1 MKKSILNI
9 IAIAML
15 LALCTQHTT
24 AQSQGGFGSGEIFN
38 PFHNAPKDSS
48 KINLKVPTEIHQWHI
63 DELLGDV
70 TPVNADTLQY
80 MFQNWAQTDGM
91 NGEYNFLGNMGSP
104 RQSRIFFNRPTTT
117 TFDFLAP
124 YDYFIT
130 RPGELFFTD
139 TKSPYTNLSY
149 HTSGDKVD
157 GDDRFRAYFTRN
169 AGKHFG
175 IGGMFDY
182 LYGRGRYDNQ
192 ASALMNFSIFSYYR
206 SDRYNYH
213 LLASRYHMKLT
224 ENGGIT
230 NDDYIK
236 RPEETDGSNSNFT
249 SADIPVRM
257 EQAWNRNEV
266 YTAYFTHNYNFGFY
280 RNKTITVP
288 DSTTIA
294 NDTVQSIDDSE
305 FYDDDKE
312 FVKVARITHTV
323 DFSTGKREFLNY
335 HRPSDFYA
343 DNYMSY
349 DSIDTY
355 RNISIKNTVGLS
367 LCEGFS
373 KWAFAD
379 VTAYATYNYN
389 RYTMPDTIADSRIE
403 YARRYNEHTL
413 SIGGIIEST
422 YKDKIKFRVQG
433 ETATTGDDLG
443 AFSLEGKGEFNFN
456 LWGKPA
462 TIEAKAFS
470 KNNRPSFHYRH
481 FHSEHYWW
489 DNGELD
495 KEFKTRFELN
505 AAIEKTR
512 TRIRAGVEN
521 IKNYT
526 YFASLPA
533 ATSKGAPLSKI
544 MVQQADENIQIISAT
559 LYQGAKWGILNFNAE
574 LTYQHSS
581 NQDILPL
588 PDLNLYANL
597 FIKFKIAKVL
607 NTELGADV
615 RYFTEYYAPDYSPAL
630 GQFCQQN
637 PGDKVEIGNY
647 PIASVYANFLL
658 KETRFYVK
666 YQHVNEGSGNRNYF
680 LAPHYPLNPAVLWL
694 GLSWNFYN

>member
-1 MKKSILNI
+1 MKNKTISYILVT
-9 IAIAML
+9 AL
-15 LALCTQHTT
+15 LALFAQGTI

-38 PFHNAPKDSS
+38 PFHKAPKDSNNV
-48 KINLKVPTEIHQWHI
+48 NLTVPKEIHQWHI
-63 DELLGDV
+63 DEALGTV
-70 TPVNADTLQY
+70 IPVNADTLQY
-80 MFQNWAQTDGM
+80 MYQNWAQTEGM
-91 NGEYNFLGNMGSP
+91 NGEYNILGNMGSP

-139 TKSPYTNLSY
+139 TKSPYTNLTY

-157 GDDRFRAYFTRN
+157 GDDRFRAYFSRN

-192 ASALMNFSIFSYYR
+192 SSALMNFSIFSYYR

-213 LLASRYHMKLT
+213 LLASRYHMKLA

-249 SADIPVRM
+249 PADIPVRM
-257 EQAWNRNEV
+257 EKTWNRNEV

-280 RNKTITVP
+280 RQKSIKAEA
-288 DSTTIA
+288 DSTSTTKA
-294 NDTVQSIDDSE
+294 APAIDDS
-305 FYDDDKE
+305 DDKE
-312 FVKVARITHTV
+312 FVNVARITHTI
-323 DFSTGKREFLNY
+323 DFSTGKREFRNY
-335 HRPSDFYA
+335 EQPTNFYA
-343 DNYMSY
+343 DQYLRF
-349 DSIDTY
+349 DSIDSY
-355 RNISIKNTVGLS
+355 RNISIENRVGLS

-379 VTAYATYNYN
+379 VTAYASHRYN
-389 RYTMPDTIADSRIE
+389 RYTMPDTIADSGVE
-403 YARRYNEHTL
+403 YAHRYNEHT
-413 SIGGIIEST
+413 IFVGGIIESKLKNT
-422 YKDKIKFRVQG
+422 LKYKLQG
-433 ETATTGDDLG
+433 ETAITGDDLG
-443 AFSLEGKGEFNFN
+443 AFSLEGEGRLDFN

-462 TIEAKAFS
+462 SIAAKAFA
-470 KNNRPSFHYRH
+470 KNNRPSFYYRH

-489 DNGELD
+489 DDSELD
-495 KEFKTRFELN
+495 KEFKTRIELDAN
-505 AAIEKTR
+505 IEKTR
-512 TRIRAGVEN
+512 TRIRAGIEN

-533 ATSKGAPLSKI
+533 TTTDGTPLSKLA
-544 MVQQADENIQIISAT
+544 VQQADDNIQVISAT
-559 LYQGAKWGILNFNAE
+559 LCQGLKWGILNIDTE
-574 LTYQHSS
+574 LTYQRSS
-581 NQDILPL
+581 NQEILPL
-588 PDLNLYANL
+588 PDFNIYANL
-597 FIKFKIAKVL
+597 YIKFKIAKVL

-615 RYFTEYYAPDYSPAL
+615 RYFTAYYAPDYSPAL
-630 GQFCQQN
+630 GQFCLQN
-637 PGDKVEIGNY
+637 PGDKVEIGDY

-666 YQHVNEGSGNRNYF
+666 YQHVNEGTGNRNYF
-680 LAPHYPLNPAVLWL
+680 LAPHYPLNPATLWL